1 MTHASNRETLS
12 FIYIDFTERLPYS
25 NFYLVI
31 MMVMDMLSKY
41 GNFMVI
47 MVHPYTTFHVSFFK
61 RRIIKEVLRLTLFY
75 QEGKPKP
82 KPVELLDRR
91 EKIIR

>member
-12 FIYIDFTERLPYS
+12 FIYIDFTKRLPYS

-41 GNFMVI
+41 GNFMV
-47 MVHPYTTFHVSFFK
+47 MVHPYTTFHVSLFK
-61 RRIIKEVLRLTLFY
+61 RRIINEVLRLTFFY
-75 QEGKPKP
+75 
-82 KPVELLDRR
+82 
-91 EKIIR
+91 

>member
-41 GNFMVI
+41 GNFMV
-47 MVHPYTTFHVSFFK
+47 MVHPYTTLNVVYDLIHYDRSYSRFK
-61 RRIIKEVLRLTLFY
+61 KSNYLHLPPTS
-75 QEGKPKP
+75 
-82 KPVELLDRR
+82 LDRWSN
-91 EKIIR
+91 KSY

>member
-12 FIYIDFTERLPYS
+12 FIYIDFTERLQYS

-41 GNFMVI
+41 GNFMVMI
-47 MVHPYTTFHVSFFK
+47 HLYTTFMS
-61 RRIIKEVLRLTLFY
+61 LFLKG
-75 QEGKPKP
+75 ES
-82 KPVELLDRR
+82 
-91 EKIIR
+91 